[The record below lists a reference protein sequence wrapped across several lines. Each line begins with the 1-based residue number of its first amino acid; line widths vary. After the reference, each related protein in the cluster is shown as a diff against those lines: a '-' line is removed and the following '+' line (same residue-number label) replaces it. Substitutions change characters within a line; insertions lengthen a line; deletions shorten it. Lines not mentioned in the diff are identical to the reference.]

1 MGGSVKKFLLSGF
14 LFAVSISILVVQF
27 GSAQGPF
34 GGNQMAGPPVDPH
47 DISGFWGLSIDSRQ
61 VPPAVLLP
69 TVTKAAIE
77 SHQKADEKAIRWCNL
92 LGMPYIM
99 DPGRPIDV
107 QQGTREIVIFADV
120 PASPRHIYL
129 ERTKHIDPEIFDPT
143 TNGDSIGHWE
153 GDTLVVDTIGF
164 QPTRGITAIPGGGF
178 RTADTHLVERYHMLE
193 NGALLSVQFTWTD
206 PKVFK
211 TAHTYEY
218 HYYRMSGQYEP
229 SAGIAC
235 SPYDDLRTKFLG
247 FTPPPPTKASNVP
260 GAR

>member
-1 MGGSVKKFLLSGF
+1 
-14 LFAVSISILVVQF
+14 
-27 GSAQGPF
+27 
-34 GGNQMAGPPVDPH
+34 
-47 DISGFWGLSIDSRQ
+47 
-61 VPPAVLLP
+61 
-69 TVTKAAIE
+69 
-77 SHQKADEKAIRWCNL
+77 
-92 LGMPYIM
+92 MPYIM